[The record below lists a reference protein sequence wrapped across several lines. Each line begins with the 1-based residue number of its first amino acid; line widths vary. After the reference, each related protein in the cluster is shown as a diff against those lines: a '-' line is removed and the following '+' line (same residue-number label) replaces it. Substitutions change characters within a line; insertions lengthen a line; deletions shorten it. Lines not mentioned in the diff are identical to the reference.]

1 MVTSGGITAHQ
12 GMMPANYKT
21 IWLNAKS
28 SIIGISLAVVLASAA
43 MRLVLI
49 EQKAFALTYSQANC
63 VQKANACF
71 TTAAV
76 NAAIQQI
83 TAGAATNNQALITA
97 GTIALNNAIT
107 AYNTAI
113 AQCFASG

>member
-43 MRLVLI
+43 MRLVASL
-49 EQKAFALTYSQANC
+49 FALTYSQTNC

-83 TAGAATNNQALITA
+83 TAGAATNNQVLITA